1 MKKVNLKMF
10 GGWDEV
16 TRDSSSNGNKVD
28 FTKLENG
35 ITELRFLDEE
45 PFVRW
50 AHWIQPAKRNISC
63 LGANCPVCN
72 AIKSAK
78 KAGVKSPYNSNR
90 KFAMHVYNF
99 KTNRVEMLEQS
110 KTFFASLLALHQ
122 EEGDTRNENIKVKT
136 QNAGTTD
143 VLHTLLPCP
152 PTELSDDIK
161 EQCKDLKPF
170 EEIFKV
176 ATPDQVL
183 DLMNGKSP
191 EEVFSNNTSEDDEK
205 FEVSDEEL
213 PF

>member
-1 MKKVNLKMF
+1 MELQDYYIKLKE
-10 GGWDEV
+10 G
-16 TRDSSSNGNKVD
+16 
-28 FTKLENG
+28 LING

-122 EEGDTRNENIKVKT
+122 EVGDIRNYNIKVKT

-205 FEVSDEEL
+205 FEISDEEL

>member
-1 MKKVNLKMF
+1 MKCEEMNLQLF

-16 TRDSSSNGNKVD
+16 TRESGGNGNRLE

-50 AHWIQPAKRNISC
+50 AHWLQNCKRNISC
-63 LGANCPVCN
+63 IGVNCPVCN

-78 KAGVKSPYNSNR
+78 SAGVKSPYNSNR

-99 KTNRVEMLEQS
+99 KTGKVEMLEQS

-122 EEGDTRNENIKVKT
+122 EMGDIRGYNIKVKT

-152 PTELSDDIK
+152 PTELDDEIK
-161 EQCKDLKPF
+161 EQCKELKPF
-170 EEIFKV
+170 EEVFKL
-176 ATPDQVL
+176 ATVDQII

-191 EEVFSNNTSEDDEK
+191 EEVFSTNEDNSEDEK
-205 FEVSDEEL
+205 IEF
-213 PF
+213 